1 MELLKSRGPVK
12 RAGAGFLACC
22 PAHGDKHP
30 SLSVKRGDDGRVLFN
45 CQAGCS
51 FGDIAAALGIEQREL
66 FADDM
71 STTQVRERRSSPE
84 FACSLKELASY
95 RKLPLDFLAGLG
107 WDETHGQSGM
117 AIAIP
122 YLNRDGEIQATRYRR
137 GLSIKDGVW
146 WASGQ
151 KNIIAY
157 EPDRGELA
165 RAERYVIV
173 CEGETDTAT
182 LLYAGFPALG
192 CPGATNV
199 QVIEAHHLEGVERVF
214 YVREPDRGG
223 DQFAQLVP
231 KRLAELGFAGGVH
244 ELKMPNAAKDPSALW
259 VRDPEAF
266 PGLLRAALEQA
277 QQGPKS
283 PLDELWKTVGEWGAV
298 KEQPAPRSWL
308 LSRPDPETNGETSVG
323 VLPLGKAGLLY
334 AEGGTGKTFALTQL
348 AVSVA
353 VGRRWLDHFTCPN
366 PGPVLLALAE
376 EDPEEM
382 KRRIWAVGRA
392 MRLTSAQEELVERRV
407 VAVPLAGTMVSLFDA
422 DGASDSAFMCWLKA
436 KLHLAK
442 EPWRLVVLDPLSRF
456 AGLDTEKDNA
466 AATRFVQQVESLLK
480 APGNPTV
487 LVAHHSRKPPSGGG
501 QAQADVNNAR
511 GAKALTDGFRWSA
524 ELAHSGSEGAT
535 FKVTKS
541 NYAPRGASV
550 SLVRDESGCLSYTHA
565 PLEVESNSKRRLDRY
580 ETEAMDLARLVSKQP
595 GLSRTQ
601 LLTMYG
607 VAKHRGLA
615 MLDDLEQR
623 GLVRQEV
630 GAREAKLMFPTAKL
644 DSYLKSGVG
653 TE

>member
-51 FGDIAAALGIEQREL
+51 FAAIADTLGIEQREL

-71 STTQVRERRSSPE
+71 STTQVRERRGE
-84 FACSLKELASY
+84 QASLADLAAK
-95 RKLPLDFLAGLG
+95 RRLPVGFLEKLG
-107 WDETHGQSGM
+107 WFEGQG
-117 AIAIP
+117 AIGIA
-122 YLNRDGEIQATRYRR
+122 YYCASDGARAATRMRR
-137 GLSIKDGVW
+137 GLTIKDGVW
-146 WASGQ
+146 WAGSM
-151 KNIIAY
+151 ITAY
-157 EPDRGELA
+157 TPDLLKLA
-165 RAERYVIV
+165 RAERYLIV

-214 YVREPDRGG
+214 YVREPDQGG
-223 DQFAQLVP
+223 DQFAKLVP
-231 KRLAELGFAGGVH
+231 KRLSKLNFPGGVH

-266 PGLLRAALEQA
+266 PGLLRTALEQA

-308 LSRPDPETNGETSVG
+308 LSRPDPETNGDTSVG

-353 VGRRWLDHFTCPN
+353 VGRRWLEHFGCPN

-407 VAVPLAGTMVSLFDA
+407 VAVPLAGTMVSLFEA

-550 SLVRDESGCLSYTHA
+550 SLVRDESGCLSYTQA
-565 PLEVESNSKRRLDRY
+565 PLEIESNSKRRLDRY

-653 TE
+653 TG